1 MKSIPL
7 LLLTLSLLMFSS
19 LHATPFTKA
28 GIQFQV
34 PNNWISAPPSS
45 SMRAGEWKI
54 PRLKKDTDEGEF
66 VVFYFGIDQG
76 GDTQSNLNRWKNQV
90 TNAQGAPAV
99 SEISVKEVQGFHVN
113 LIQSFGTYAGMSSLP
128 GVPPTPKPNYGF
140 IGAVIEGGTEGN
152 LFWRISGPEALIKA
166 QLPQIQKMIES
177 LKRID
182 VLEKKK

>member
-1 MKSIPL
+1 MKSLLILLSLPL
-7 LLLTLSLLMFSS
+7 LMITSLT
-19 LHATPFTKA
+19 AAPFTKA

-34 PNNWISAPPSS
+34 PATWTSSPPSS

-54 PRLKKDTDEGEF
+54 PRLKKDSDDGEF

-90 TNAQGAPAV
+90 TNAQGAPAP
-99 SEISVKEVQGFHVN
+99 SEISVKEVQGLHVN

-128 GVPPTPKPNYGF
+128 GVPPSPKPNYGF
-140 IGAVIEGGTEGN
+140 IGAVIEGAKEGN
-152 LFWRISGPEALIKA
+152 LFWRIAGPEALIKS

-182 VLEKKK
+182 LLEKKK